1 MKNPTSFYQKR
12 RLTVHSRIRNKQTF
26 NIKWGIYKKRDTPL
40 VIEKKYIEQDLKE
53 IKAGK

>member
-26 NIKWGIYKKRDTPL
+26 NIKWGIYKKRDTSL